1 MSVQCAHEVC
11 ASAKLQSG
19 SLILDSAA
27 SQVVDLSAR
36 QICSRDGLSVYVC
49 MYQEPGNDKHAF
61 HDELGSLHDVNQSH
75 KCLGVI
81 DTAFHFTWCHLAII
95 DLDRMII
102 SCIH

>member
-1 MSVQCAHEVC
+1 MYNACTSRMRRRV
-11 ASAKLQSG
+11 S
-19 SLILDSAA
+19 IP
-27 SQVVDLSAR
+27 
-36 QICSRDGLSVYVC
+36 QIFSRGGGNISVYVC

-75 KCLGVI
+75 QCLGAI

-102 SCIH
+102 SCIQ